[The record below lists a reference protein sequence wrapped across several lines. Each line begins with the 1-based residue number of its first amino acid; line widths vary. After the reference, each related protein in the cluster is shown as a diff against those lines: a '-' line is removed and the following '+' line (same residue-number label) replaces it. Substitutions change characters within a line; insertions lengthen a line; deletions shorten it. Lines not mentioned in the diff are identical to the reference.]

1 MMKKIP
7 LLFLYLFFVHTTISQ
22 EQRSIL
28 NGKII
33 DSLGAVN
40 NANII
45 NLKTNQGTSSS
56 DTGDFRI
63 FVKKG
68 DSLRISSIQHITK
81 IIVIDTSNS
90 NKKVTIPLISNIYQL
105 DGFELKTHN
114 LSGILGIDSKNIPV
128 NKKDSLLNLAMDF
141 SNVDMNIVEKDDYID
156 ERVRPQEVRT
166 DPNTAFV
173 GVGTK
178 VTIPFKYS
186 QRLWALRRKLAIKKA
201 FPYKVLS
208 ELGEKFFFQK
218 LKIPIENYFHFLEY
232 CNPLG
237 IENLHQE
244 SKLLELIKILTEE
257 SIEYLK
263 IINNE

>member
-1 MMKKIP
+1 MIKKIP
-7 LLFLYLFFVHTTISQ
+7 LLFLCLSFVHTTISQ

-33 DSLGAVN
+33 DSLGVVN

-56 DTGDFRI
+56 DTGEFRI

-81 IIVIDTSNS
+81 TIVISEFNI
-90 NKKVTIPLISNIYQL
+90 NKTIVITLVSSIYQL
-105 DGFELKTHN
+105 DEFELKTHN
-114 LSGILGIDSKNIPV
+114 LRGILGIDTKNIPID
-128 NKKDSLLNLAMDF
+128 KKDSLLNIAMDF
-141 SNVDMNIVEKDDYID
+141 SNVNMNIVEKDDYID

-173 GVGTK
+173 GVGVK
-178 VTIPFKYS
+178 AIIPFKYS
-186 QRLWALRRKLAIKKA
+186 ERLWALRRKLAIKKA

-208 ELGEKFFFQK
+208 ELGEKFFFKK

-244 SKLLELIKILTEE
+244 GKFLELIKVLRTE
-257 SIEYLK
+257 SVAYLK
-263 IINNE
+263 IIKKE

>member
-1 MMKKIP
+1 MIKKIP
-7 LLFLYLFFVHTTISQ
+7 LLFLYLSFVHTTISQ

-33 DSLGAVN
+33 DSLGVVN

-81 IIVIDTSNS
+81 IIAINEFNSSKTVIISL
-90 NKKVTIPLISNIYQL
+90 VSNIYQL
-105 DGFELKTHN
+105 EGFELKGHD
-114 LSGILGIDSKNIPV
+114 LSGILGIDTKNIPV

-141 SNVDMNIVEKDDYID
+141 SDVNMKIVEKDDYID

-173 GVGTK
+173 GAGAK

-208 ELGEKFFFQK
+208 ELGEKFFFEK

-237 IENLHQE
+237 IENLHQQG
-244 SKLLELIKILTEE
+244 KLLELIKILTKE

-263 IINNE
+263 IIKNE